1 LAPRSTPSVGAL
13 VAACCCLVSAATARA
28 DVAILVRA
36 PADADVARELAGML
50 DERVHVHEE
59 SAPRRVSEITRD
71 AATWPERYV
80 VVVDRE
86 SDSVH
91 ALRPSDQTIVSR
103 VLPQSVL
110 VDAHYAVALASA
122 ELLEWLGAAPRAEVA
137 VVQDGASIGVR
148 ETAEQREPAKARSAI
163 GFAAGAGIEL
173 SASPGYDPSLTRL
186 AVEAGVELGRG
197 RGPLWTWLGVRASLF
212 GSASLGALPDTTADV
227 RRVEYRGHD
236 LALQGAL
243 GLGSDGAALGLGPV
257 VGLSLIDVRASD
269 RRGEVVGDHAQVS
282 AFLGAGIWLRYP
294 VAAGFGLALG
304 AEAQWLVT
312 PVRYRIEGIEVL
324 EEGPFRAQ
332 TRIGLVW
339 ESS

>member
-1 LAPRSTPSVGAL
+1 LAPRSTPIVGAL
-13 VAACCCLVSAATARA
+13 VLAVWCLASTASA
-28 DVAILVRA
+28 DVAIVVHV
-36 PADADVARELAGML
+36 PADADVARELAGMV

-59 SAPRRVSEITRD
+59 SAKRRVSEITRD

-137 VVQDGASIGVR
+137 VAKDGAWIGVR
-148 ETAEQREPAKARSAI
+148 DEADRRKPGGEARSAI

-173 SASPGYDPSLTRL
+173 SASPGFDPSLTRL
-186 AVEAGVELGRG
+186 AVEAGVELGRN
-197 RGPLWTWLGVRASLF
+197 RAAVWTWLGARASLF
-212 GSASLGALPDTTADV
+212 GSTSLSALPDTTVDV
-227 RRVEYRGHD
+227 QRVQYRGHD
-236 LALQGAL
+236 LALHGAL

-257 VGLSLIDVRASD
+257 VGLSLVDVRASD
-269 RRGEVVGDHAQVS
+269 RSGEALGEHAQVS

-294 VAAGFGLALG
+294 LAAGFGLSLG
-304 AEAQWLVT
+304 AEAQWLLA

-324 EEGPFRAQ
+324 EEGAFRAQ

>member
-1 LAPRSTPSVGAL
+1 MALRCAPTFGTLVIAVACLAGA
-13 VAACCCLVSAATARA
+13 APAHA
-28 DVAILVRA
+28 DVAILVRV
-36 PADADVARELAGML
+36 PADAEVARELASL
-50 DERVHVHEE
+50 VDERVHVHEE
-59 SAPRRVSEITRD
+59 SGPRRVSEVTRD

-110 VDAHYAVALASA
+110 LDAHYAVALASA
-122 ELLEWLGAAPRAEVA
+122 ELLEWLGAAPRAQVA
-137 VVQDGASIGVR
+137 VTPHDASVDAR
-148 ETAEQREPAKARSAI
+148 ATAARAEPVEERSAI

-186 AVEAGVELGRG
+186 AVEAGVELGRN
-197 RGPLWTWLGVRASLF
+197 RAPVWTWLGVRASLF
-212 GSASLGALPDTTADV
+212 GSTALGALPDTTVGV

-236 LALQGAL
+236 LALHGAL
-243 GLGSDGAALGLGPV
+243 GLGGEGAALGLGPV
-257 VGLSLIDVRASD
+257 VGLSLVDVHASN
-269 RRGEVVGDHAQVS
+269 RRGDDLGEHEQVS
-282 AFLGAGIWLRYP
+282 AFLGAGMWLRYP
-294 VAAGFGLALG
+294 IAAGFGLSLG

-324 EEGPFRAQ
+324 EEGTFRAQ

-339 ESS
+339 